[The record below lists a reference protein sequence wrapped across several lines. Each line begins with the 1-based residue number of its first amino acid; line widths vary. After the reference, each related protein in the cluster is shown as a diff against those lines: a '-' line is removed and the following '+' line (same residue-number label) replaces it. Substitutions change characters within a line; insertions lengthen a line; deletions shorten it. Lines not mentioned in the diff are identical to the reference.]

1 MEIEE
6 EKKEDKSEIKNAE
19 YEYEVE
25 FIMQSKKARQKFT
38 PSQEIYLL
46 YVFCFYVFQCGLI
59 SLYYNGINLNFIDKN
74 SKLSKIFK
82 KETKFPKIKVLAKD
96 NLMLKRKNNE
106 ELNYDNNYNLL
117 NLTIDKGTISQNLSE
132 IQNNEIIDSITL
144 IEEKI
149 DENEI
154 IPCFF
159 SQIANKTIN
168 KLSISPKFLAL
179 IDSNNSYQNLK
190 CFNELKELEIISP
203 KKSINLIK
211 AIEYEIKNIFFP
223 KLKRLKLCNISI
235 KLNNKV
241 NFAFLEK
248 LELINS
254 YLIIS
259 NSQEKQIEKENNKNQ
274 IILFNSLSYL
284 GLNYIY
290 YTDLCEQ
297 LDLILK
303 NSKSVDIL
311 KLKLDSIEFNT
322 PFNFTEFCTKNQK
335 NIEKV
340 KNIELNLKS
349 KFIFEEIKTK
359 EQKKCVDKFLRKT
372 TKLKL
377 LPFSKFTEK
386 ELAYFGPKL
395 SNINLL
401 KLEMINI
408 EKENENEL
416 IKFLQY
422 YPDLEYISLDEK
434 YNYLIPS
441 KIYKLNIH
449 SIEDITKN
457 KEQFKNFINNLKVDK
472 LEKIEIPFFEFDR
485 EKKKLKILGDLLPME
500 EPEKNEKEAK
510 NEIINETNENE
521 NNDNIIKITDLEEIF
536 ILLKKILFNI
546 PYLEELI
553 LQNFETENKAKYLSN
568 FLIGFV
574 ILLSSPKVYKLKLID
589 VYIDKNIVE
598 KFSFMFLNYSSC
610 LKSLELNNI
619 KIEGDEMQ
627 FLFYTLV
634 FQIEYKRLSTLKLS
648 NIDVNQTFLQV
659 ANDYNIFKKVDN
671 IYLDSINNFELIK
684 DIILNLDTNT
694 GISLKNLKITEEEL
708 IKYLKD
714 NGDYLKKIELDLEGI
729 KLYEVLNN
737 DDISFKDCRSLKI
750 YESFDN
756 FEDNSKF
763 FFLENKW
770 LKMKKLRKLY
780 VYIKANNNTNRS
792 KEKELLSLYK
802 YVKNII

>member
-1 MEIEE
+1 MEVEE
-6 EKKEDKSEIKNAE
+6 EEIKDTIPEEKNI
-19 YEYEVE
+19 EYEVE
-25 FIMQSKKARQKFT
+25 FIMQSKTSKQKFNS
-38 PSQEIYLL
+38 SQEIYLL
-46 YVFCFYVFQCGLI
+46 YVYCSKVFQCGLI

-74 SKLSKIFK
+74 TKLSKIFK
-82 KETKFPKIKVLAKD
+82 KEAKFPKIKVLAKD

-106 ELNYDNNYNLL
+106 EINYNNNLL
-117 NLTIDKGTISQNLSE
+117 NLYIDKGTIAQNLNE
-132 IQNNEIIDSITL
+132 IQNNEIIDSISL
-144 IEEKI
+144 CEEKI

-159 SQIANKTIN
+159 SQIANKIIN
-168 KLSISPKFLAL
+168 ELSISAKFLSL
-179 IDSNNSYQNLK
+179 IDAMNSCQNLQ
-190 CFNELKELEIISP
+190 CFNELKELEIIAP
-203 KKSINLIK
+203 KKSVNLIK
-211 AIEYEIKNIFFP
+211 TVEYEIKNILFP

-235 KLNNKV
+235 KFDNKI
-241 NFAFLEK
+241 NFNLLEK
-248 LELINS
+248 LELVNS
-254 YLIIS
+254 YILFPDLT
-259 NSQEKQIEKENNKNQ
+259 KEKEKDKDKENAS
-274 IILFNSLSYL
+274 IVFNSLSFL
-284 GLNYIY
+284 GLNFIY

-297 LDLILK
+297 LDTIMK
-303 NSKSVDIL
+303 KTKTVDIL

-349 KFIFEEIKTK
+349 KFIFEEITTK

-401 KLEMINI
+401 KLEMLNI
-408 EKENENEL
+408 EQENEL
-416 IKFLQY
+416 VKFLQF

-441 KIYKLNIH
+441 KIYKLNLH
-449 SIEDITKN
+449 SIEDMIKK

-485 EKKKLKILGDLLPME
+485 ESKNLKILGDLLPMN
-500 EPEKNEKEAK
+500 EKNKDNKED
-510 NEIINETNENE
+510 NNQIIENDE
-521 NNDNIIKITDLEEIF
+521 NNLKFEDLEEIF
-536 ILLKKILFNI
+536 ILLKKLLFNI
-546 PYLEELI
+546 PYIEKLT
-553 LQNFETENKAKYLSN
+553 LQNFETENKALYLNN
-568 FLIGFV
+568 FLIGFMN
-574 ILLSSPKVYKLKLID
+574 LLSSPKINKLKLID
-589 VYIDKNIVE
+589 VYIDKGLVD
-598 KFSFMFLNYSSC
+598 KFSFMFMNSSSC
-610 LKSLELNNI
+610 LRSLELNKI
-619 KIEGDEMQ
+619 KIEQDEMQ
-627 FLFYTLV
+627 FLFYTLL
-634 FQIEYKRLSTLKLS
+634 FQIDYKKLSTLKLC
-648 NIDVNQTFLQV
+648 NLDINQTFLQV
-659 ANDYNIFKKVDN
+659 TEEYNIFKKVDN
-671 IYLDSINNFELIK
+671 IYLDSLDNFELIK

-694 GISLKNLKITEEEL
+694 GISFKNLKISEEEL
-708 IKYLKD
+708 VKYLTD
-714 NGDYLKKIELDLEGI
+714 NGDYLKKVELDLEGI
-729 KLYEVLNN
+729 KLFEVLNN

-763 FFLENKW
+763 YFLENKW

-780 VYIKANNNTNRS
+780 IYIKTNNNSNRS
-792 KEKELLSLYK
+792 KEKELLSLFK